1 MFLFCVGKY
10 KYHALPQN
18 PRGGGMAWLSW
29 LKFRG
34 HPGGG
39 RKGAEFVNLITFSG
53 EGGGSRAV
61 SCVFRGRKHVHIHV
75 ANGSL
80 SLS

>member
-1 MFLFCVGKY
+1 MLCHKTLEGENGLVELVEIQR
-10 KYHALPQN
+10 A
-18 PRGGGMAWLSW
+18 PR
-29 LKFRG
+29 
-34 HPGGG
+34 GG

-53 EGGGSRAV
+53 ERGEGGGSRTV
-61 SCVFRGRKHVHIHV
+61 SCVFRGGKHIHIHV